1 MSSQNSPIARMW
13 EELQAKTGQR
23 LAVQNARAQWR
34 VLAIAAEDILNG
46 EQRAVLPDQTIEILR
61 NARYEANHRAAMWN
75 RRIIE
80 IDAEIA
86 DLQRQLE
93 ELENVLK

>member
-1 MSSQNSPIARMW
+1 MANQPSPIARLW

-23 LAVQNARAQWR
+23 LAIHNARAQWR
-34 VLAIAAEDILNG
+34 TFAIAADEIMNS
-46 EQRAVLPDQTIEILR
+46 EQRQILPDATIEILR

-75 RRIIE
+75 RRTIE

-93 ELENVLK
+93 ELDKVLK